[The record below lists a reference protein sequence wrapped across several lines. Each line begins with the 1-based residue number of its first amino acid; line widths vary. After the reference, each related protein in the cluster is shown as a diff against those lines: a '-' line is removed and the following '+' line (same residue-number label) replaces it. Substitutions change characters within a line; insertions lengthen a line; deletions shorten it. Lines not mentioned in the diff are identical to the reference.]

1 MAAIPTVTIKVGGV
15 PVTPT
20 SGVTGFNVLTEDN
33 LFMLYVQAHK
43 DSRRN
48 QYIVFPPAVEELAHK
63 TDTMCLLLRRT
74 QAFPG
79 NRSKWFT
86 HRIPAGQLPA
96 WILDSG
102 DEWNY
107 DVAIVVSLEQDD
119 YRMVW
124 EGKTPHK
131 AIRAIDRA
139 LRTQGTS
146 INGKDD

>member
-1 MAAIPTVTIKVGGV
+1 MAGIPTVTIKVGGI
-15 PVTPT
+15 PVTPA
-20 SGVTGFNVLTEDN
+20 SGVTRLSTPTEDH
-33 LFMLYVQAHK
+33 LFMLYVQASK
-43 DSRRN
+43 GPRRN
-48 QYIVFPPAVEELAHK
+48 QYIVFPPAIEAL
-63 TDTMCLLLRRT
+63 TDKADPSCLMLRRS
-74 QAFPG
+74 QAFAG